1 MAVGSDAEPESSVL
15 DIEQSRHHTIHNE
28 EANDHD
34 GTNGVVDQTSRLGH
48 DDVSRVHNL
57 KLAAAIANQDSV
69 AVSCWLQELIIEGIL
84 SACEWL
90 HQKVGIL
97 HALVVGDLK
106 EVWLVHSLT
115 LNNEA
120 NLGAWSSTDPRNL
133 NVGLAN
139 ELELEVSLLV
149 LVQHALWIDNAILLQ
164 PVLGIPLNHPL
175 IDGLPGNKLVAILD
189 LTINVVLLAL
199 HQLLLVQNH
208 VKLLLTQNEL
218 IRSLSSSSPAGS
230 DGCASGTAWG
240 RRRNEGRQEA
250 A

>member
-97 HALVVGDLK
+97 NALVVGNLE
-106 EVWLVHSLT
+106 EVWLVDT
-115 LNNEA
+115 LALDNEA
-120 NLGAWSSTDPRNL
+120 NLGARSATNPRDLDIRLSNKL
-133 NVGLAN
+133 Q
-139 ELELEVSLLV
+139 LEVLLLV
-149 LVQHALWIDNAILLQ
+149 LIQQAGRIDDAVLLES
-164 PVLGIPLNHPL
+164 VLGIPLNDPL
-175 IDGLPGNKLVAILD
+175 VHSLPWHKFVAVLH